1 MRDRRCASAALAALF
16 ALSTAAAMA
25 DERYGIGRAATSQEI
40 AGWDIDISPD
50 GAGLPPG
57 RGGVREGEAIFVE
70 KCSACHGA
78 HGEGKPMDP
87 LVGGFGTV
95 FEAKPQMTVGSFW
108 PYATTL
114 FDFVRRAMPL
124 DAPQSLTP
132 DQVYA
137 VSAYLLYLNHLIAE
151 DSVLDA
157 ATLAKIKMPNRE
169 NFVSAYPPRADKPA
183 PFK

>member
-1 MRDRRCASAALAALF
+1 MGDRRCACAALAALF
-16 ALSTAAAMA
+16 ALTTSAAMA

-40 AGWDIDISPD
+40 AGWDIDVAPD

-57 RGGVREGEAIFVE
+57 QGGVRQGEAIFAE

-78 HGEGKPMDP
+78 HGEGKPMDQ

-95 FEAKPQMTVGSFW
+95 FDAKPQKTIGSFW
-108 PYATTL
+108 PFATTL

-137 VSAYLLYLNHLIAE
+137 VSAYLLYLNRLIPE
-151 DSVLDA
+151 DAILDA
-157 ATLAKIKMPNRE
+157 ASLPKIKMPNRD
-169 NFVSAYPPRADKPA
+169 NFVSAYPPRVDKPA
-183 PFK
+183 R